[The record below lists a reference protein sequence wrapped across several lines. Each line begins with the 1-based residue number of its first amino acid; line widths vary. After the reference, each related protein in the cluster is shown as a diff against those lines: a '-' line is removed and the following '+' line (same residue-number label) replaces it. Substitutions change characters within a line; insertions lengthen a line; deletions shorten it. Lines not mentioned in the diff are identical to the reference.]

1 MLVSLPTAHPQQ
13 LPPDLAHRVHVD
25 GWEQVLEHGGHELD
39 VHALD
44 AKAVEHQKGWVVKLL
59 LMHPVSA
66 QGGDDIPHQCVL
78 KGG

>member
-1 MLVSLPTAHPQQ
+1 M
-13 LPPDLAHRVHVD
+13 HVD
-25 GWEQVLEHGGHELD
+25 GREQVLEHGGHELD

-44 AKAVEHQKGWVVKLL
+44 AEAVEHQKRWMVKLL
-59 LMHPVSA
+59 LMHPVST